1 MHRADNLDLIDTHTG
16 EIKREEKGSTV
27 KSLSKVNKITHFF
40 HFFSFFF
47 FFIRSS
53 WGGAMSA
60 LSKSN

>member
-40 HFFSFFF
+40 SFFF
-47 FFIRSS
+47 HFF
-53 WGGAMSA
+53 
-60 LSKSN
+60 LFY